1 MNWYYMHSNNFIPKN
16 PNSVAV
22 ESGASTATLG
32 GFHNA
37 PNFVVLE
44 SEEQLS
50 QER

>member
-32 GFHNA
+32 GFKSWTA
-37 PNFVVLE
+37 
-44 SEEQLS
+44 SITS
-50 QER
+50 QKLMIN